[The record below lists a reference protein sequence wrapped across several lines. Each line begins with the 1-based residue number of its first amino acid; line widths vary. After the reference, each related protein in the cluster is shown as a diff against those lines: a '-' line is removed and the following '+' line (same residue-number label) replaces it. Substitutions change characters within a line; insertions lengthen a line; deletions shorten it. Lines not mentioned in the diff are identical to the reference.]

1 MPWSGTTMAGKQ
13 EWALCTESKCCCCCE
28 EENEALGAMRRGE
41 NWGKKKTLT
50 LTLTLMFVYE
60 VMNLLEAV
68 VSERGSWQQLGRDE
82 ESCGETMVPSRV
94 PSTELCGN
102 NNTNSINIGGGG
114 PEEGSRS
121 ISHTYSRTSPP
132 KGVIG
137 LLPIL
142 CCKDDGVWRSERI
155 EYPFF
160 QSQFAK
166 IVT

>member
-1 MPWSGTTMAGKQ
+1 
-13 EWALCTESKCCCCCE
+13 
-28 EENEALGAMRRGE
+28 LGAMMRGK

-50 LTLTLMFVYE
+50 LTLMFVHE
-60 VMNLLEAV
+60 VINLLEAV
-68 VSERGSWQQLGRDE
+68 VSERGNWQQLGRDE

-102 NNTNSINIGGGG
+102 NNNTTSFNIGGGR
-114 PEEGSRS
+114 PEKGSRS

-132 KGVIG
+132 EGVIG

-155 EYPFF
+155 KNPFL